1 MIRQSGFSGNR
12 RKLLSGLTACPSACA
27 RYASR
32 TTSMHSARWARM
44 MSSTVLPLMMDKSKC
59 MAPPSSLLEVC
70 RPGGIEDRI
79 EVRRPAVRPT
89 EPHRGALGLPPAHPR
104 RISLDRREHRPA
116 GAARKQ
122 AVDLQQLPARRSGL
136 PLGYQDDVVNAGVRQ
151 QRRDDAR
158 PNTGNV
164 AFAERV
170 TENDGAL
177 GIDGND
183 PNFRVALLEPARQA
197 GDCSPRADAD
207 EDIVQRG
214 KISAD
219 LTRRE
224 LVVRLH
230 GVRVAVLIRPVG
242 VRDGVT

>member
-1 MIRQSGFSGNR
+1 AAREQAVPEQELLAR
-12 RKLLSGLTACPSACA
+12 RN
-27 RYASR
+27 
-32 TTSMHSARWARM
+32 
-44 MSSTVLPLMMDKSKC
+44 
-59 MAPPSSLLEVC
+59 
-70 RPGGIEDRI
+70 
-79 EVRRPAVRPT
+79 
-89 EPHRGALGLPPAHPR
+89 GLPF
-104 RISLDRREHRPA
+104 
-116 GAARKQ
+116 
-122 AVDLQQLPARRSGL
+122 
-136 PLGYQDDVVNAGVRQ
+136 GYQDDVVDRGMRQ

-158 PNTGNV
+158 SNTGNV
-164 AFAERV
+164 AFAGRV

-183 PNFRVALLEPARQA
+183 PNVRVALLEPPRQA

-242 VRDGVT
+242 VRDGVTWLLDCLR